1 MEKWDNLFENG
12 YHIGDLSE
20 LSLDMEEFDKI
31 TNEIIE
37 FSKDKEKHFLVQSV
51 SSDPSLP
58 HQIPVSEE
66 EDRSTIA
73 ETKGIDI
80 ICYNYVLRSNS
91 ENWHC
96 LNYLDKITRD
106 IVPKIF
112 AGFTSNSIAV
122 NKWILL
128 YESGHYQWPH
138 SDGHVGECVIIIYF
152 SDPSTYNGSGKLN
165 ILKPF
170 PESGILESMDPIKGK
185 YIILEQINHNVRHEV
200 EIVTGDFKRFGFLA
214 QVRKNGDLI

>member
-1 MEKWDNLFENG
+1 MGKWDNLFKNG

-20 LSLDMEEFDKI
+20 LSLDMEEFDRI

-37 FSKDKEKHFLVQSV
+37 FSKDKEKNFLVQSV
-51 SSDPSLP
+51 SGDPSLP

-66 EDRSTIA
+66 ENRSNIA
-73 ETKGIDI
+73 KTKGIDI
-80 ICYNYVLRSNS
+80 ICYNYVLKSNPG
-91 ENWHC
+91 NLHC
-96 LNYLDKITRD
+96 LNYLDKIIRD

-112 AGFTSNSIAV
+112 AGFNPNSIAI
-122 NKWILL
+122 NKGVLL
-128 YESGHYQWPH
+128 YEKGHYQWPH

-185 YIILEQINHNVRHEV
+185 YIILEQINHDVRHEV
-200 EIVTGDFKRFGFLA
+200 EKVTGDFKRFGFLA
-214 QVRKNGDLI
+214 QVRKNKDLI